1 MRQDLHRVRRYAVMP
16 MLYFAVPTVALL
28 VVLGL
33 AASVALLAALLWF
46 ASRGNSR
53 AKRLVLLV
61 AIPVWAVGLAVAV
74 FPAAPLPDPSIPAGT
89 FNWIPFLAHR
99 ERALGVEL
107 LANLGLFAP
116 LGMMLAF
123 CWRRFAVLK
132 TTLLVLGASI
142 CVEATQLALRNN
154 RASDI
159 TDIITNTA
167 GGFIAA
173 VIGWALVSRARGRRT
188 APDASIPESVLER

>member
-1 MRQDLHRVRRYAVMP
+1 

-33 AASVALLAALLWF
+33 AASIALLSALLWF
-46 ASRGNSR
+46 ASTGNFR
-53 AKRLVLLV
+53 AKRSVLLV

-74 FPAAPLPDPSIPAGT
+74 LPAAPLPDPSIPAGT

-99 ERALGVEL
+99 ERDLGVEMV
-107 LANLGLFAP
+107 ANLGLFAP
-116 LGMMLAF
+116 LGLMLAF
-123 CWRRFAVLK
+123 YWRRFAVLK
-132 TTLLVLGASI
+132 TSLLVLGISI
-142 CVEATQLALRNN
+142 CIEAMQLALRNN

-167 GGFIAA
+167 GGIIAA
-173 VIGWALVSRARGRRT
+173 LIGWALVSLARSRRAPAET
-188 APDASIPESVLER
+188 SVQELPIER

>member
-1 MRQDLHRVRRYAVMP
+1 

-33 AASVALLAALLWF
+33 AASIALLAVLLWF
-46 ASRGNSR
+46 ASGGNSR
-53 AKRLVLLV
+53 TQRHVLLV
-61 AIPVWAVGLAVAV
+61 AIPMWAIGLAVAV
-74 FPAAPLPDPSIPAGT
+74 FPAAPMPDPSIPAGT

-132 TTLLVLGASI
+132 TTLLVLGMSI
-142 CVEATQLALRNN
+142 CIEATQLALRNN
-154 RASDI
+154 RAADI

-173 VIGWALVSRARGRRT
+173 VIGWALVSMARGRRS
-188 APDASIPESVLER
+188 AARASRQESLANR

>member
-1 MRQDLHRVRRYAVMP
+1 

-28 VVLGL
+28 ITLGF
-33 AASVALLAALLWF
+33 AASIALLAVLLWF
-46 ASRGNSR
+46 AARGNVR
-53 AKRLVLLV
+53 ATRRVLLV
-61 AIPVWAVGLAVAV
+61 AIPVWAVGLAIAV
-74 FPAAPLPDPSIPAGT
+74 LPAAPLPDPSIPAGT

-99 ERALGVEL
+99 ERDLGVEM

-116 LGMMLAF
+116 LGLMLAF
-123 CWRRFAVLK
+123 YWRRFAVLK
-132 TTLLVLGASI
+132 TALLVLGLSI

-159 TDIITNTA
+159 TDIFTNTA

-173 VIGWALVSRARGRRT
+173 VIGWALVSLAGSRQGT
-188 APDASIPESVLER
+188 AAASVPESLLER

>member
-1 MRQDLHRVRRYAVMP
+1 MP

-28 VVLGL
+28 VVMGL
-33 AASVALLAALLWF
+33 AASMALLAALLWF
-46 ASRGNSR
+46 ASRGNVR
-53 AKRLVLLV
+53 AKRSVLLV
-61 AIPVWAVGLAVAV
+61 AIPAWAIGLAVAV
-74 FPAAPLPDPSIPAGT
+74 LPAAPLPDPSIPAGT

-99 ERALGVEL
+99 ERDLGVEM
-107 LANLGLFAP
+107 LANFGLFAP
-116 LGMMLAF
+116 LGLMLGF

-132 TTLLVLGASI
+132 TTLLVLGISI

-173 VIGWALVSRARGRRT
+173 MIGWALVSLIGNRKAT
-188 APDASIPESVLER
+188 AETPVPDSLLER